1 VRVAA
6 TRAALACVLCLTA
19 ALVLVPAR
27 ASARGPALPVGLRA
41 AALYVPATGQTLYA
55 DHAEVQRPIAST
67 TKMMTALV
75 TLQHVHDLD
84 TVFAYPDYHQAADDS
99 QIGLRPGDRMTVRDL
114 VIAMMLPSAD
124 DAAQDLA
131 ENVGRGSVSRFISWM
146 NADARRLGL
155 RHTHFSTPIGLDSP
169 GNYSTAADLTR
180 LAEYDLA
187 HFPFFARVVK
197 LAHATLTTGPAP
209 EVQNLNLLVGEY
221 PWVTGVKTGHTS
233 GAGWVLVAAGRRDGM
248 RLISSALGVESDA
261 GSDED
266 ALALLDYGYAHFA
279 LRTPVRAD
287 EVVARLRVRDRPGLR
302 VPVRAVRSW
311 TRVLARDADVHVD
324 VDLPRQLSGPL
335 PVGAIVGSAQVRDGS
350 RTLARVPIVLDRRLA
365 AVSRLTIAAR
375 FMTRPW
381 MLAILAIVVVG
392 SVAVALLMLGGLP
405 RAGRRRAAS
414 RVARRRRPRGYGT
427 GWDA

>member
-1 VRVAA
+1 M
-6 TRAALACVLCLTA
+6 RAALACVLCLTA

-27 ASARGPALPVGLRA
+27 ALARRPDLPVGLSA

-75 TLQHVHDLD
+75 TLQHIHDLD
-84 TVFAYPDYHQAADDS
+84 TVFTYPDYHQAADDS

-114 VIAMMLPSAD
+114 VTAMMLPSAD
-124 DAAQDLA
+124 DAAEDLA
-131 ENVGRGSVSRFISWM
+131 DNVGHGSVSRFVSWM

-155 RHTHFSTPIGLDSP
+155 HHTHFATPIGLDTP
-169 GNYSTAADLTR
+169 GNYSTAADLAR

-187 HFPFFARVVK
+187 HFPFFAHVVK
-197 LAHATLTTGPAP
+197 LAHATLSTGPET
-209 EVQNLNLLVGEY
+209 EVANLNLLVGEY

-233 GAGWVLVAAGRRDGM
+233 GAGWVLVASGQRDGM
-248 RLISSALGVESDA
+248 RLISSALGVETDA

-287 EVVARLRVRDRPGLR
+287 EVVARMRVKDRPGLR

-311 TRVLARDADVHVD
+311 TRVLARDADVHVA

-335 PVGAIVGSAQVRDGS
+335 PPGAIVGSAEVRDGAQ
-350 RTLARVPIVLDRRLA
+350 TLARVPIVLDRRLNG
-365 AVSRLTIAAR
+365 VSRLTLVIR
-375 FMTRPW
+375 FVTRPW
-381 MLAILAIVVVG
+381 SLAVIVIVLI
-392 SVAVALLMLGGLP
+392 ALALLVFGGFR
-405 RAGRRRAAS
+405 RAGRRRTAS
-414 RVARRRRPRGYGT
+414 RVTRRNRSRGYGT

>member
-6 TRAALACVLCLTA
+6 IRAALACVLCLTA

-27 ASARGPALPVGLRA
+27 ALARGPVLPVGLSA
-41 AALYVPATGQTLYA
+41 AALYVPVTGQTLYA
-55 DHAEVQRPIAST
+55 DHAEVRRPIAST

-84 TVFAYPDYHQAADDS
+84 TVFIYPDYHQAADDS

-124 DAAQDLA
+124 DAAEDLA
-131 ENVGRGSVSRFISWM
+131 DNVGHGSVSRFVSWM
-146 NADARRLGL
+146 NADAHRLGL
-155 RHTHFSTPIGLDSP
+155 RHTHFSTPIGLDTP
-169 GNYSTAADLTR
+169 GNYSSASDLAR
-180 LAEYDLA
+180 IAEYDLA

-197 LAHATLTTGPAP
+197 LARATLTTGPAT

-233 GAGWVLVAAGRRDGM
+233 GAGWVLVASGRRDGM
-248 RLISSALGVESDA
+248 RLISSALGVQSDA

-279 LRTPVRAD
+279 LRTPIRAD
-287 EVVARLRVRDRPGLR
+287 EVVARLRVKDRPGLR
-302 VPVRAVRSW
+302 VPVRAVRAW
-311 TRVLARDADVHVD
+311 TRVLARDADVHVAI
-324 VDLPRQLSGPL
+324 DLPRQLNGPL
-335 PVGAIVGSAQVRDGS
+335 PAGAIVGSADVRDGS
-350 RTLARVPIVLDRRLA
+350 RTLARVPIVLDRRLT
-365 AVSRLTIAAR
+365 AVSRLTLAAR
-375 FMTRPW
+375 FVTRPW
-381 MLAILAIVVVG
+381 TLAVVVIVLLV
-392 SVAVALLMLGGLP
+392 VAFLILGGFL
-405 RAGRRRAAS
+405 RGGRGRTAS
-414 RVARRRRPRGYGT
+414 QVARRKRPRGYGT